1 MKISVDSIIDLFTLL
16 VLKYLINTFRGGS
29 QSSRNAASASV
40 CASPAEPVQA
50 SGKPGPPLALNITQ
64 NGIEKNTSTSE
75 R

>member
-16 VLKYLINTFRGGS
+16 VLKYLINTFL
-29 QSSRNAASASV
+29 
-40 CASPAEPVQA
+40 
-50 SGKPGPPLALNITQ
+50 LALNITQ